1 MPMPP
6 GILRNEMQSGCL
18 RAAAFLHI
26 GSGNACITAG
36 RSCSI
41 GSAHLL
47 FAADFA
53 RFCEERERNIVK
65 SVQWAGQDVKI
76 SDYVNNKRRK
86 QLRKQKRKTVEK
98 EGEKREKR

>member
-1 MPMPP
+1 MK
-6 GILRNEMQSGCL
+6 CK
-18 RAAAFLHI
+18 AAACGRPFSCI
-26 GSGNACITAG
+26 SGRMTADAGCSNAP
-36 RSCSI
+36 SD
-41 GSAHLL
+41 LL

-76 SDYVNNKRRK
+76 SDYVNNNRRK

-98 EGEKREKR
+98 QEEKREKR

>member
-1 MPMPP
+1 MPTPP

-36 RSCSI
+36 CSCSVV
-41 GSAHLL
+41 GENLL

-76 SDYVNNKRRK
+76 SDYVNNNRRK